1 MTRQGGGGAA
11 QVDSLKTRVFL
22 ASPLRL
28 AARCALGT
36 RASMI
41 RQRVKRGRR
50 IQIYM
55 KSIYA
60 VAWLRACADFIGY
73 VAMPLDEPCGRCA
86 RAVAFLL

>member
-1 MTRQGGGGAA
+1 
-11 QVDSLKTRVFL
+11 
-22 ASPLRL
+22 
-28 AARCALGT
+28 
-36 RASMI
+36 MI